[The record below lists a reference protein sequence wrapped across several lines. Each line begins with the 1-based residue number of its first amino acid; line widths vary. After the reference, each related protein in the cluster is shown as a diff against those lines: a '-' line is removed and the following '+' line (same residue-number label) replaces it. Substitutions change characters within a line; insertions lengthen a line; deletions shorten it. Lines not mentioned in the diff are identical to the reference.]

1 MTVDISLTQLRTN
14 SRSKMGDRMIGRFT
28 ESALLAKA
36 KEVVE
41 EKSKASSIFDEDAE
55 KALPR
60 FKMSGESSAQ
70 YGLCP

>member
-1 MTVDISLTQLRTN
+1 
-14 SRSKMGDRMIGRFT
+14 MIGRFT

-36 KEVVE
+36 KDVVE

-60 FKMSGESSAQ
+60 FKMSGKSSAI
-70 YGLCP
+70 LCSVSNSICSLANYYYPNQIHRAQAR

>member
-1 MTVDISLTQLRTN
+1 
-14 SRSKMGDRMIGRFT
+14 MGDRMIGRFT

-36 KEVVE
+36 KEVVQ

-60 FKMSGESSAQ
+60 FKMSGKSIAM
-70 YGLCP
+70 LCSITLCIKLHMHIN